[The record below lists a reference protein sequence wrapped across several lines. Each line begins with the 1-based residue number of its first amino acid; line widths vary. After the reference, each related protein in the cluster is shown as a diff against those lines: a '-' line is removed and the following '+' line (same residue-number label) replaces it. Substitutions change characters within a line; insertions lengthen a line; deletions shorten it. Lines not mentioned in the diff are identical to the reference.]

1 MKINDIFE
9 CSDGV
14 FPQEALDLCEDGKA
28 YIAELDPVDGVRRFQ
43 IVAVPEPTF
52 EEQVEAAYAAFDSNV
67 EKRLNDFAAT
77 RRYASIYT
85 ACIATAS
92 QIEKYAAEGAY
103 CFKMWGETYAKCEEL
118 LAEYMPDVLAGKRP
132 IPTWEEIEAQLPPLV
147 WPDGQT
153 EAGEFAKV
161 MQDEADNSEQ
171 PEQAEAAE

>member
-1 MKINDIFE
+1 MGFIIGQIFE
-9 CSDGV
+9 EMY
-14 FPQEALDLCEDGKA
+14 PPEAADWCNENGNA
-28 YIAELDPVDGVRRFQ
+28 YIEEIESQDGVRRFQ

-52 EEQVEAAYAAFDSNV
+52 EEQVEAAYQTFDSNV

-85 ACIATAS
+85 ACNARDS

-118 LAEYMPDVLAGKRP
+118 LAEYMPAVLAGERP

-147 WPDGQT
+147 WPD
-153 EAGEFAKV
+153 
-161 MQDEADNSEQ
+161 
-171 PEQAEAAE
+171 EQAEAVAE

>member
-1 MKINDIFE
+1 MKYY
-9 CSDGV
+9 
-14 FPQEALDLCEDGKA
+14 A
-28 YIAELDPVDGVRRFQ
+28 Q
-43 IVAVPEPTF
+43 IVDTETKTVSIGTGTNTAFYESIGMTMMDVEQSDIDGQWYQAGYAPMKS
-52 EEQVEAAYAAFDSNV
+52 EEQKQREAIEAAYQYFDTNV

-85 ACIATAS
+85 ACNARDS

-147 WPDGQT
+147 WPD
-153 EAGEFAKV
+153 EA
-161 MQDEADNSEQ
+161 
-171 PEQAEAAE
+171 

>member
-1 MKINDIFE
+1 MKKYAKIKDKNTKA
-9 CSDGV
+9 V
-14 FPQEALDLCEDGKA
+14 FVGIGTNTAFYDSIGMTLMEVEQSE
-28 YIAELDPVDGVRRFQ
+28 VDGQ
-43 IVAVPEPTF
+43 WYVAGYAPMKSSAEKQK
-52 EEQVEAAYAAFDSNV
+52 EAIEAAYQLFDSNV

-85 ACIATAS
+85 ASGARDS

-147 WPDGQT
+147 WPDEQMEEVEEEPQT
-153 EAGEFAKV
+153 EATE
-161 MQDEADNSEQ
+161 
-171 PEQAEAAE
+171 

>member
-1 MKINDIFE
+1 MMYIMQDESGKILAKADWAAPDFVKTDRNVVYGYDGNLYFE
-9 CSDGV
+9 GEE
-14 FPQEALDLCEDGKA
+14 PKK
-28 YIAELDPVDGVRRFQ
+28 
-43 IVAVPEPTF
+43 PEPTIK
-52 EEQVEAAYAAFDSNV
+52 EQVEAAYAALDSNV

-85 ACIATAS
+85 ACNARDS

-147 WPDGQT
+147 WPDEQNKDGGQIN
-153 EAGEFAKV
+153 E
-161 MQDEADNSEQ
+161 
-171 PEQAEAAE
+171 